1 MNDHSSSSTAVQPKS
16 TTLLL
21 LLQVSAVSGLGF
33 GNAKDDAGA
42 ISMILQP
49 PKSLKLRASAPQG
62 CSPPNPNRPGEGE
75 GALILPIQERV

>member
-49 PKSLKLRASAPQG
+49 RKPETPSFCSQG